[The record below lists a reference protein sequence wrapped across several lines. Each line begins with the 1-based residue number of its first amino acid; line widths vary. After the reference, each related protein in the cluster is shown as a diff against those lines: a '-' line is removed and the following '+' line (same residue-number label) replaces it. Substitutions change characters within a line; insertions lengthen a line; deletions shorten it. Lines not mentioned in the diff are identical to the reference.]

1 MCYISASPASIR
13 NIILFLLAVGASF
26 LTDFESDFQIT
37 LITFQLSQ
45 DTGMFLLELSK
56 MSFFFFS
63 WRFTSIS
70 VGSSWSPECLNFL
83 QLSSVN
89 GSSTH
94 KRLCTNRS
102 LALLQMKC
110 IKWLVWNHANQQVFS
125 SKLRGRRITWTTL
138 TILQLFLWWEWLMR
152 KEVKDGNLHWD
163 TYLCHAL
170 INTTERQKL

>member
-1 MCYISASPASIR
+1 MLYTSTSCKYQKHHPVSLSSGS
-13 NIILFLLAVGASF
+13 LSF
-26 LTDFESDFQIT
+26 LPDFESDFQIT

-70 VGSSWSPECLNFL
+70 VRSSRSSECLNFL

-89 GSSTH
+89 GSSRH

-110 IKWLVWNHANQQVFS
+110 IKWPVWNHTNQHVFS
-125 SKLRGRRITWTTL
+125 SKLKGRRITWTTL
-138 TILQLFLWWEWLMR
+138 TNFAAIPAVRVADE
-152 KEVKDGNLHWD
+152 KGNEGRED
-163 TYLCHAL
+163 AL
-170 INTTERQKL
+170 RHFCLPCLD